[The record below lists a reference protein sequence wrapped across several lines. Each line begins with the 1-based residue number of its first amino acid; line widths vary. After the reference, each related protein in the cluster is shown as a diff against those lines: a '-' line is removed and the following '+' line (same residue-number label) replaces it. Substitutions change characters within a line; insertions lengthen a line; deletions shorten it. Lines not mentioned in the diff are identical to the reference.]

1 MYLYFQVLIPVIWT
15 TVSAQSENIS
25 FSNLAEL
32 LLSTSTKSPPS
43 DPLQR
48 VMHKFSLYEHE
59 VSPLMDRLDAVGEKV
74 NWLRHVFS
82 PRRTLLIIDMQ
93 NDFISGSLAVDGAAE
108 IISPI
113 ADLIEQDLWNQV
125 IYSQDWHPADHISF
139 FSNVDL
145 RPLDSTWEAEHPGK
159 VSMFEEVV
167 FKRYPPYAQVLW
179 PDHCIQGSDGA
190 KFHNNITT
198 PKKTKIV
205 QKGTNPRI
213 DSYSAFFDNTGIMG
227 SGSTGLKDMVK
238 GSTEIVVVG
247 LAMDYCVGYTSLHS
261 VELGYPTT
269 LLRDM
274 SRPVKAETG
283 EGMLDQVR
291 NAGGQVTTWNS
302 WKNEL
307 DDWQRAKDVAEFFI
321 ANTGVSDRLSML
333 TIATVLAFM
342 ISM

>member
-1 MYLYFQVLIPVIWT
+1 
-15 TVSAQSENIS
+15 
-25 FSNLAEL
+25 
-32 LLSTSTKSPPS
+32 
-43 DPLQR
+43 
-48 VMHKFSLYEHE
+48 MHKFSLYEHE

-93 NDFISGSLAVDGAAE
+93 NDFISGSLAVDGAAD

-113 ADLIEQDLWNQV
+113 ADLIEEDLWNQV
-125 IYSQDWHPADHISF
+125 IHSQDWHPADHISF

-145 RPLDSTWEAEHPGK
+145 RPLDSTWEADHPGK

-179 PDHCIQGSDGA
+179 PDHCVQGSDGA
-190 KFHNNITT
+190 KFHSNITN

-205 QKGTNPRI
+205 QKGTNPMI

-227 SGSTGLKDMVK
+227 SGSTGL
-238 GSTEIVVVG
+238 
-247 LAMDYCVGYTSLHS
+247 
-261 VELGYPTT
+261 
-269 LLRDM
+269 RDM
-274 SRPVKAETG
+274 ARPVKAETG
-283 EGMLDQVR
+283 EDMLDQVR

-302 WKNEL
+302 WQNEL

-333 TIATVLAFM
+333 TILTVLAFIINM
-342 ISM
+342 